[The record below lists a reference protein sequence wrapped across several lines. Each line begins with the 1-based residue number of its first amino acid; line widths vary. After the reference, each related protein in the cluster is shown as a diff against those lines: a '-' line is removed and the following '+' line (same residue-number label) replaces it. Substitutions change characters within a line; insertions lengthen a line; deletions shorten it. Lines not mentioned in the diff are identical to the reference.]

1 MALLQTVFA
10 FLVAILLLV
19 SLHEL
24 GHLLVAR
31 LCGIKVLRFS
41 VGFGAP
47 LYTKIWR
54 GIEWCIAP
62 IPLGGYVKML
72 DTREGEVKEEELH
85 LAFDKQHPLK
95 RIAVV
100 AAGPLTNLALAVLL
114 YGLSFGFGGVTEIRP
129 VVGMVY
135 PQTLAAKSGFQAGD
149 ELLSVN
155 GVAVKDFADAQTQII
170 LNLKQK
176 QLNIDVKNAQ
186 GEHVIRQVDTSEEA
200 LISEIN
206 KQKNSFGLSPFRTTR
221 AIGMIQPNSAAQK
234 AGLQEGDMI
243 IAVNQQATP
252 KWDDWAKIVR
262 ENAGAPLVL
271 SVQRGKETLNINVLP
286 ESRESADK
294 SQLVGFIGVMP
305 ESDKAWAEQ
314 IRRHYQPNWGQ
325 AMHLGWE
332 RTVDYTTLTLKFLGK
347 LLIGQASLDN
357 ISGPVTIADV
367 AGKTVRI
374 GWQPYIEFLA
384 LVSVSLGVMNFLP
397 IPVLDGGH
405 IVFYT
410 IELIRGKPLSERMQ
424 EFGVRL
430 GLTLMLGLMVLAFFN
445 DITRLFG

>member
-41 VGFGAP
+41 VGFGSP
-47 LYTKIWR
+47 FYTKIWR

-129 VVGMVY
+129 VVGVVY

-325 AMHLGWE
+325 AMYLGWE

-367 AGKTVRI
+367 AGKTARI